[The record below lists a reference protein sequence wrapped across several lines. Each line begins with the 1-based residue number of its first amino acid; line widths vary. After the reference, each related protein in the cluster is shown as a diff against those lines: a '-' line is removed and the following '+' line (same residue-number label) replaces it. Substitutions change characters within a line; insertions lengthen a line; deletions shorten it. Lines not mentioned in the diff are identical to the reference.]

1 MRISHN
7 WLKRYIDIKLKPG
20 QLAEGLSMLGLEVE
34 HYEEQEKMYEGFL
47 VGEVLEC
54 QRHPNADRLTV
65 CRVNTGKEQL
75 QIVCGAPNVAAGQKV
90 AVGLVGATVP
100 KNQHDPSGQP
110 FVLQKIKIRGV
121 ESSGMICS
129 EYELDL
135 GEDKDGIKVLE
146 SSATVGISLAQYL
159 RKTDIVYDLEIT
171 ANRGDWLSHIG
182 VAREIAAMT
191 GKPLKAFA
199 GNPKE
204 SKEQVGKHAS
214 VQIRDAEKCPRYV
227 ARVLRNVTVRPSPA
241 WLQDLLIAVGVRPI
255 NNIVDITNFV
265 MLETGQPLHAF
276 DYDMLEGHRIVVK
289 CAKEAERFVT
299 LDGKERILDSDT
311 LMICDGDRSV
321 AIAGVMGGMNSEI
334 SEKTRNVLLES
345 AFFNPANIR
354 WTSRRLGLSTEAS
367 QRFERSVDIEMTLT
381 AANRAAQLFQEL
393 AGAEVLKG
401 SIDVYPKKRKPRIV
415 GLRVART
422 NAVLGTDLTAVKVA
436 SFLKRLGIA
445 VKKTKNSL
453 VSASIPAYRNDL
465 QEEIDLIE
473 EVARI
478 FGYNNIEIRTDARVN
493 LVSKPEQADI
503 EDIMRE
509 ILVGAGFNEMV
520 TNSLQNRAH
529 ALLSGEPPVEVLN
542 PVSVDMQMLR
552 PSLIPGALDVVQ
564 RNFNHGQS
572 SIRMFEFGKV
582 YRRIGTGR
590 SDSLEGYSEGR
601 RLLLVLAG
609 TYQPQHYSSS
619 SRAYD
624 FFDMKGE
631 VESLLSKFFLDKYRL
646 IYYDNGKPLS
656 AGNIDVEIQ
665 GTYTG
670 FLGTLKKQIAATFD
684 IDREVYLCE
693 LNVDVLQNG
702 WDKRTKFAQLPKFP
716 SVTRD
721 LAFVVNADLLQADL
735 EKVIREAGGT
745 LLKSLTLFDVYVGEP
760 LGAGKKSLA
769 YALELQP
776 SDHTLND
783 QEANAVI
790 TRIVDLAKNRCGA
803 ALRS

>member
-7 WLKRYIDIKLKPG
+7 WLKRYIDIKLKPR

-34 HYEEQEKMYEGFL
+34 HYEEQSKTYEGFV

-100 KNQHDPSGQP
+100 QNQHDPNGKP
-110 FVLQKIKIRGV
+110 FVLQKIKIRGT

-135 GEDKDGIKVLE
+135 GDDKDGIKILDP
-146 SSATVGISLAQYL
+146 SASVGTPLARYL
-159 RKTDIVYDLEIT
+159 RRTDTVYDVEIT

-182 VAREIAAMT
+182 VAREVGALT
-191 GKPLKAFA
+191 GKPLKAFSA
-199 GNPKE
+199 RPRE
-204 SKEQVGKHAS
+204 SKEPAAKHAS
-214 VQIRDAEKCPRYV
+214 VQIRDVEKCPRYI
-227 ARVLRNVTVRPSPA
+227 ARVLRNVTVQPSPA

-276 DYDMLEGHRIVVK
+276 DYDLLDGHRIIVR
-289 CAKEAERFVT
+289 CANEGERFVT
-299 LDGKERILDSDT
+299 LDGKERILNADT
-311 LMICDGDRSV
+311 LMICDAGRSV

-345 AFFNPANIR
+345 AFFSPANIR
-354 WTSRRLGLSTEAS
+354 RTSKQVGLSTDAS
-367 QRFERSVDIEMTLT
+367 QRFERSVDIDMTLT
-381 AANRAAQLFQEL
+381 AADRAAQLFQEL

-401 SIDVYPKKRKPRIV
+401 SIDKYPKKRRPQAV
-415 GLRVART
+415 NLRVART
-422 NAVLGTDLTAVKVA
+422 NAVLGTDLTAAKIS
-436 SFLKRLGIA
+436 SFLNRLGIG
-445 VKKTKNSL
+445 VKKGKSGTI
-453 VSASIPAYRNDL
+453 SAVIPPHRNDL
-465 QEEIDLIE
+465 SEEIDLIE

-478 FGYNNIEIRTDARVN
+478 YGYNNIEIRTDARVSF
-493 LVSKPEQADI
+493 VAEPAQ
-503 EDIMRE
+503 EDVEDVMRE

-529 ALLSGEPPVEVLN
+529 ALLSGELTVEVLN

-564 RNFNHGQS
+564 HNFNHGQP

-582 YRRIGTGR
+582 YRRTGTI
-590 SDSLEGYSEGR
+590 SDSLEGFIEER

-609 TYQPQHYSSS
+609 SYQPQHYSSS
-619 SRAYD
+619 SREYD

-665 GTYTG
+665 GTYAG
-670 FLGTLKKQIAATFD
+670 FLGTLRKPIAATFD
-684 IDREVYLCE
+684 IEREVYLCE
-693 LNVDVLQNG
+693 LNVDVLQKA
-702 WDKRTKFAQLPKFP
+702 WKRRTKFTQLPKFP
-716 SVTRD
+716 GVARD
-721 LAFVVNADLLQADL
+721 LAFVVDSALRQSDL

-745 LLKSLTLFDVYVGEP
+745 LLKSLNLFDVYVGEP

-776 SDHTLND
+776 SDHTLTD

-790 TRIVDLAKNRCGA
+790 ARIVDLAKNRCGA